1 MIVRP
6 MLYVAGPYTNP
17 DPVVNTH
24 RAARFATAVWDEG
37 HWVPM
42 VPHLSLLWHM
52 VTPRDVDH
60 WYELDLH
67 QMAHCDAIVRL
78 PGASSGA
85 DREMAVASELGL
97 RVVEFEDFRPA
108 TRAAWVDQSCAS

>member
-1 MIVRP
+1 MKP
-6 MLYVAGPYTNP
+6 MLYIAGPYTNP
-17 DPVVNTH
+17 DPVINTH
-24 RAARFATAVWDEG
+24 RAARFATAVWDLG
-37 HWVPM
+37 VWVPF

-52 VTPRDVDH
+52 VTPRNVDH

-85 DREMAVASELGL
+85 DKELAKAIEWGL
-97 RVVEFEDFRPA
+97 QVVDFNDFPA
-108 TRAAWVDQSCAS
+108 EVRALWING

>member
-1 MIVRP
+1 MPATPTRP

-17 DPVVNTH
+17 DPVHNTH
-24 RAARFATAVWDEG
+24 SAVRVATAIYE
-37 HWVPM
+37 HTEWVPF

-52 VTPRDVDH
+52 VEPRPVEF

-85 DREMAVASELGL
+85 DREVVEAAKLGL
-97 RVVEFEDFRPA
+97 IRVDYADLPA
-108 TRAAWVDQSCAS
+108 VCHELWGVAP